1 MQQRLQILFVTPE
14 VMPFA
19 RTGGLGDVAS
29 ALPKALAALGHEV
42 RIVMPLYQTIRE
54 RSFPMTLTLSDLSV
68 PVGRG
73 SRPARVWQGTLGG
86 PGGPESQAAGIPVYF
101 IEHNGYFD
109 RPGLYS
115 TDTGDDYPDNAERF
129 IFFCRAVLALTT
141 RLNWFPQVFHCHD
154 WQTALLPPYV
164 RFLLGLDTRLYA
176 AATIYTIH
184 NLAYQGLFPAE
195 IFPRMELPLPLF
207 VPSGVEYYGQ
217 VNFMK
222 AGLLYAD
229 YLTTVSP
236 TYAEEIRTPGF
247 GAGLDG
253 VLQNCG
259 GRLVGILNG
268 ADYEIWNPA
277 TDPAL
282 AAPYSA
288 GDLRGKADCKTALLR
303 AYDLPEDPTTPLFG
317 MISRLVEQKG
327 VDILAAA
334 LPQLLRLNLRLVLLG
349 AGDPRYQE
357 FFTAQA
363 QVYPERLG
371 VRLGFNDD
379 LAHQIEAGCDA
390 FLMPSRF
397 EPCGLNQMYS
407 LRYGTIPLVRATG
420 GLRDTV
426 RPFIAATGEGTG
438 FVFHQPTAEAFMAAV
453 REALAAYADQPTWQ
467 RLIRNAMAQDLSW
480 ERSARH
486 YVDLYQQAVAAR
498 ARIVPRNDSN
508 V

>member
-1 MQQRLQILFVTPE
+1 MQQRLQILCVTPE
-14 VMPFA
+14 VTPFA

-54 RSFPMTLTLSDLSV
+54 GPFPLTLVLSDLSV
-68 PVGRG
+68 PVWR
-73 SRPARVWQGTLGG
+73 SRRPARVWQGELGG
-86 PGGPESQAAGIPVYF
+86 PGGPESQTPGIPVYF
-101 IEHNGYFD
+101 IEQDDYFA

-115 TDTGDDYPDNAERF
+115 TDAGDYADNAERF
-129 IFFCRAVLALTT
+129 IFFCRAVLALTA

-154 WQTALLPPYV
+154 WQTALLPSYV

-184 NLAYQGLFPAE
+184 NLAYQGLFPAA
-195 IFPRMELPLPLF
+195 IFPHTELPLPLF
-207 VPSGVEYYGQ
+207 APSGVEYYGQ

-236 TYAEEIRTPGF
+236 TYAEEICTPGF

-253 VLQNCG
+253 VLQSRG
-259 GRLVGILNG
+259 AMLVGILNG

-288 GDLRGKADCKTALLR
+288 ADRRGKTVCKTALLR
-303 AYDLPEDPTTPLFG
+303 AYGLPEDSTTPLFG
-317 MISRLVEQKG
+317 MVSRLVEQKG

-334 LPQLLRLNLRLVLLG
+334 LPQLLSLDLRLVLLG

-363 QVYPERLG
+363 RAYPERLG

-426 RPFIAATGEGTG
+426 LPFTAATGEGTG
-438 FVFHQPTAEAFMAAV
+438 FVFHEPTAEAFVAAV
-453 REALAAYADQPTWQ
+453 RDALAAYTAQPTWQ
-467 RLIRNAMAQDLSW
+467 RLIHNAMAQDLSW

-486 YVDLYQQAVAAR
+486 YVDLYQRAVAAR
-498 ARIVPRNDSN
+498 ERIVPRKYRNA
-508 V
+508 

>member
-1 MQQRLQILFVTPE
+1 
-14 VMPFA
+14 
-19 RTGGLGDVAS
+19 
-29 ALPKALAALGHEV
+29 
-42 RIVMPLYQTIRE
+42 
-54 RSFPMTLTLSDLSV
+54 
-68 PVGRG
+68 
-73 SRPARVWQGTLGG
+73 
-86 PGGPESQAAGIPVYF
+86 VYF
-101 IEHNGYFD
+101 IEHDGYFD

-115 TDTGDDYPDNAERF
+115 TDTGDYPDNAERF
-129 IFFCRAVLALTT
+129 IFFCRAVLALLT
-141 RLNWFPQVFHCHD
+141 RLNWFPHVLHCHD

-164 RFLLGLDTRLYA
+164 RFLLGLDIRLYA

-195 IFPRMELPLPLF
+195 IFPHMELPLPLF
-207 VPSGVEYYGQ
+207 VPSGIEYYGQ

-236 TYAEEIRTPGF
+236 TYAEEICTPGF

-253 VLQNCG
+253 VLQS
-259 GRLVGILNG
+259 RSDLLVGVLNG
-268 ADYEIWNPA
+268 ADYDIWNPA

-288 GDLRGKADCKTALLR
+288 ADLRGKAPCKTALLR
-303 AYDLPEDPTTPLFG
+303 AYALPEDLTTPLFG
-317 MISRLVEQKG
+317 MVSRLVEQKG

-334 LPQLLRLNLRLVLLG
+334 LPQLMRLNLRLVLLG

-363 QVYPERLG
+363 QAYPERLG

-426 RPFIAATGEGTG
+426 SPFIAATGEGTG
-438 FVFHQPTAEAFMAAV
+438 FVFHQPTAEAFMTAV
-453 REALAAYADQPTWQ
+453 RDALAVYADQPTWQ
-467 RLIRNAMAQDLSW
+467 RLIHNAMAQDLSW

-486 YVDLYQQAVAAR
+486 YVGLYQRAVAAR

-508 V
+508 I

>member
-14 VMPFA
+14 VTPFA

-54 RSFPMTLTLSDLSV
+54 RAFPMTLTLSDLSV
-68 PVGRG
+68 PVGRR
-73 SRPARVWQGTLGG
+73 SRPARVWQGALGG
-86 PGGPESQAAGIPVYF
+86 SEGPESQAASIQVYF
-101 IEHNGYFD
+101 IEHDGYFD

-115 TDTGDDYPDNAERF
+115 TDTGDYPDNAERF
-129 IFFCRAVLALTT
+129 IFFCRAVLALLT
-141 RLNWFPQVFHCHD
+141 RLNWFPHVLHCHD

-164 RFLLGLDTRLYA
+164 RFLLGLDIRLYA

-195 IFPRMELPLPLF
+195 IFPHMELPLPLF
-207 VPSGVEYYGQ
+207 VPSGIEYYGQ

-236 TYAEEIRTPGF
+236 TYAEEICTPGF

-253 VLQNCG
+253 VLQS
-259 GRLVGILNG
+259 RSDLLVGVLNG
-268 ADYEIWNPA
+268 ADYDIWNPA

-288 GDLRGKADCKTALLR
+288 ADLRGKAPCKTALLR
-303 AYDLPEDPTTPLFG
+303 AYALPEDLTTPLFG
-317 MISRLVEQKG
+317 MVSRLVEQKG

-334 LPQLLRLNLRLVLLG
+334 LPQLMRLNLRLVLLG

-363 QVYPERLG
+363 QAYPERLG

-426 RPFIAATGEGTG
+426 SPFIAATGEGTG
-438 FVFHQPTAEAFMAAV
+438 FVFHQPTAEAFMTAV
-453 REALAAYADQPTWQ
+453 RDALAVYADQPTWQ
-467 RLIRNAMAQDLSW
+467 RLIHNAMAQDLSW

-486 YVDLYQQAVAAR
+486 YVGLYQRAVAAR

-508 V
+508 I